1 MHGKPDIA
9 SLPPALPAE
18 RPAANLRFPLF
29 LTPRFA
35 AMHRSPPGDI
45 TDLILEA
52 RHGNRNALDQL
63 FPLIYEELRR
73 VAHRALHRER
83 ASHTLSTTALVH
95 EAYLRLVDQ
104 ERASWNDR
112 AHFLA
117 LAATAMRR
125 ILVDYARRQKRLKRG
140 GVRRAVTLDDAMLV
154 ADQRA
159 DTLLA
164 LDEALSGLGTLNQRL
179 SRVVE
184 CRFFGGLTTEET
196 AAALQVTTRTVERDW
211 QKARAW
217 LYAQL
222 RD

>member
-1 MHGKPDIA
+1 MRSAIHNMD
-9 SLPPALPAE
+9 
-18 RPAANLRFPLF
+18 
-29 LTPRFA
+29 T
-35 AMHRSPPGDI
+35 SPPREI
-45 TDLILEA
+45 TELILEA
-52 RHGNRNALDQL
+52 RRGSRGALDRL
-63 FPLIYEELRR
+63 FPLVYDELRR
-73 VAHRALHRER
+73 LAHRALLRER

-112 AHFLA
+112 VHFLA
-117 LAATAMRR
+117 IAATAMRR

-140 GVRRAVTLDDAMLV
+140 GERRAVTLDDAMII

-164 LDEALSGLGTLNQRL
+164 LDEALSGLGALNERL

-184 CRFFGGLTTEET
+184 CRFFAGLTTEET
-196 AAALQVTTRTVERDW
+196 AAVLQVTTRTVERDW

-217 LYAQL
+217 LYTRLQEQVM
-222 RD
+222 